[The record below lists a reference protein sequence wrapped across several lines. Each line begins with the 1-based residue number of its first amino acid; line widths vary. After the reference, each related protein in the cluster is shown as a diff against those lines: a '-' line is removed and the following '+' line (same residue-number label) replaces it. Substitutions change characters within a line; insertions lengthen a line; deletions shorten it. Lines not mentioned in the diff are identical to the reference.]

1 MTQQIFT
8 ANRVKLTSK
17 VLSPTLY
24 PLSSLNARKPASG
37 SAYSQKPKAKEMTY
51 IKISQGVNIMLRTQP
66 SYLKFST
73 NLLDFWQGKEHYL
86 KLFLKIPR

>member
-1 MTQQIFT
+1 MTQQVFT

>member
-51 IKISQGVNIMLRTQP
+51 IKISQRVNIMLRTQP
-66 SYLKFST
+66 SSLKFST
-73 NLLDFWQGKEHYL
+73 IFT
-86 KLFLKIPR
+86 

>member
-1 MTQQIFT
+1 MTQQVFT

-73 NLLDFWQGKEHYL
+73 IFTQ
-86 KLFLKIPR
+86 FLAG

>member
-73 NLLDFWQGKEHYL
+73 IFTR
-86 KLFLKIPR
+86 FLAG

>member
-51 IKISQGVNIMLRTQP
+51 IKISQRVNIMLRTQP
-66 SYLKFST
+66 SSLKFPQF
-73 NLLDFWQGKEHYL
+73 LLDFWQGKEHHL

>member
-73 NLLDFWQGKEHYL
+73 IFTQ
-86 KLFLKIPR
+86 FLAG